1 MAHGLVTGSRLRLVG
16 GVLPTP
22 LLASTDYYAIVIS
35 PTVLKLA
42 TSLGN
47 ATAAT
52 AIDLTDAGSGSL
64 TLTEQ
69 VLTGTDPLNVLVNKE
84 ISHPSWTVR
93 ATIDNLGA
101 AAVVAGAAEKP
112 VKTITVSNTAGTA
125 LSYQHYLII
134 ESAAAAALG
143 SIPAGAGFIF
153 NSEATVQS
161 IASGSAR
168 PLLLRLRAKNA

>member
-1 MAHGLVTGSRLRLVG
+1 MV
-16 GVLPTP
+16 PTP
-22 LLASTDYYAIVIS
+22 LLGNTDYYAIVIS

-42 TSLGN
+42 DSLANAIASTS
-47 ATAAT
+47 
-52 AIDLTDAGSGSL
+52 IDLTDAGSGSL

-112 VKTITVSNTAGTA
+112 VKTITVCNTAATA
-125 LSYQHYLII
+125 LSYQHCLII

-143 SIPAGAGFIF
+143 SVPAGAGFIF

-161 IASGSAR
+161 IASGTAR